1 MCGATEIESAYSRY
15 AGVPFPNYGCGGRRC
30 FYQSDYDREVG
41 LYRTGRRHI
50 GLCGSSTRKTINSL
64 SDALC
69 FSLSDDF
76 FDYAGICRGKG
87 EVRYISW
94 KERRLSNMW
103 VLSVQIR
110 PRCFY
115 WKISRRFYPVLN
127 HRYLLRCRGMYVF
140 LPIRCR

>member
-94 KERRLSNMW
+94 KERRCKDSACRICGCCLSRYGQD
-103 VLSVQIR
+103 VFI
-110 PRCFY
+110 
-115 WKISRRFYPVLN
+115 